1 MQHVLHAEG
10 SRVQVGGAE
19 QPHANGVPLG
29 KPQHMQRKENIP
41 SFFFFRAHSEQDNM
55 ASQTV
60 NVPADAQDVPA
71 PEGLQTENRERGLSS
86 NKQTP
91 SKILD
96 SVPNLARLFRLVVK
110 RVAWQWEKLA
120 TTLELD
126 NDGRKIDAIRRD
138 FWGVGVEIC
147 CMQAIHHWVR
157 GEGKGPVSW
166 RTLLKCLK
174 DIECAQIAEDIEK
187 QLAG

>member
-1 MQHVLHAEG
+1 
-10 SRVQVGGAE
+10 
-19 QPHANGVPLG
+19 
-29 KPQHMQRKENIP
+29 
-41 SFFFFRAHSEQDNM
+41 M
-55 ASQTV
+55 ASQEVT
-60 NVPADAQDVPA
+60 VPADAQDVPV
-71 PEGLQTENRERGLSS
+71 PEALRAEKERGSS
-86 NKQTP
+86 SKTP

-96 SVPNLARLFRLVVK
+96 SVPNLSKLFRLVVK
-110 RVAWQWEKLA
+110 RVAWQWEGLA

-166 RTLLKCLK
+166 RTLLKCLE
-174 DIECAQIAEDIEK
+174 DMECAQIAEEIAK
-187 QLAG
+187 QLEG